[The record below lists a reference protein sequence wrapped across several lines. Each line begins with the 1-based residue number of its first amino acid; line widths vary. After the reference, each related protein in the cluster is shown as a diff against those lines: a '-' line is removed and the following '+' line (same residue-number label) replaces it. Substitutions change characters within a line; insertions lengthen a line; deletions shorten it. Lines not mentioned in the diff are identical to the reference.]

1 MEYLGSR
8 KCIHRDLAAR
18 NVLVGKNYI
27 LKIADFGLARDIQH
41 NDENKQYYRKQGD
54 GFLPIRWMAPESLSS
69 DRTYYPQSDVW
80 SFGVVLWEMMTLGG
94 TPYQNVDPHKMLEFL
109 KTRHRLDK
117 PSKCSHEIYSQM
129 KKCWEYDYWRRP
141 SFTELV
147 EYFDMLLRNANEE
160 DYLELVLEGPMSFS
174 SRTTGETLLT
184 GN

>member
-1 MEYLGSR
+1 
-8 KCIHRDLAAR
+8 
-18 NVLVGKNYI
+18 
-27 LKIADFGLARDIQH
+27 
-41 NDENKQYYRKQGD
+41 
-54 GFLPIRWMAPESLSS
+54 
-69 DRTYYPQSDVW
+69 
-80 SFGVVLWEMMTLGG
+80 MMTLGG

-109 KTRHRLDK
+109 KTRQRLDK

-160 DYLELVLEGPMSFS
+160 DYLELVLDGPMSFS